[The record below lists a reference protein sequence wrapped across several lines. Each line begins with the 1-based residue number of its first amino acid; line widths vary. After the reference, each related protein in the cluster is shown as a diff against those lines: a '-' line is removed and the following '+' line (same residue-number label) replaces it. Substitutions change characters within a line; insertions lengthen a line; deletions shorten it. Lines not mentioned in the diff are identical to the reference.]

1 MYKRSKDDRK
11 EVNKMYVRYVASIAK
26 GDNNKSTWAGDS
38 DDVFTNVSHSSYY
51 IKEIYFYP
59 SKPPESV
66 RLWVLGHEK
75 SLPNKAIVD
84 RLWQTKWC
92 FHLCVGGKGYYNG
105 KLISRGDCFLSWP
118 FFKHS
123 IIADPDDP
131 LEFYWLILRGDKL
144 NEFINDNGFRHTKSI
159 FKTRYVDQ
167 LTALFELGMN
177 SNYSDIDIHKYTMG
191 LADMIFSFLGQSG
204 EDDEY
209 SDQKMYGISYS
220 NMARQLLYD
229 NDYSL
234 SVTELAHKIGV
245 SANYLGKVFY
255 KDRGETLK
263 SYIARKRIQTA
274 ANFLENG
281 MTPTDVFRTVG
292 YKNYSAFY
300 SAFVDKYG
308 VSPSQFAKNSTDTES
323 DNSRN

>member
-1 MYKRSKDDRK
+1 
-11 EVNKMYVRYVASIAK
+11 MYVRYVASIQK
-26 GDNNKSTWAGDS
+26 GENSKSTWAGDS
-38 DDVFTNVSHSSYY
+38 DDVFKNVSHSSYY
-51 IKEIYFYP
+51 TKEIYFYP
-59 SKPPESV
+59 SKPPEPI

-105 KLISRGDCFLSWP
+105 KPISRGDCFLSWP

-131 LEFYWLILRGDKL
+131 LEFYWLILRGEKL
-144 NEFINDNGFRHTKSI
+144 NEFIYDNGFRHTKLI

-167 LTALFELGMN
+167 LTTLFELGMN

-191 LADMIFSFLGQSG
+191 LADMIFSSLGQS
-204 EDDEY
+204 EDDDEY
-209 SDQKMYGISYS
+209 SDPKMYGMSYS

-229 NDYSL
+229 NDFSL

-274 ANFLENG
+274 AGFLENG
-281 MTPTDVFRTVG
+281 MAPTDVSRTVG
-292 YKNYSAFY
+292 YKDYSAFY
-300 SAFVDKYG
+300 IAFVEKYD
-308 VSPSQFAKNSTDTES
+308 VSPSQFAKNSTKWDA
-323 DNSRN
+323 DNS